1 MEATLKKIKNVVA
14 ENCVSII
21 MNTHRTRPD
30 HLKDPLTLK
39 NLIKEAEQRLSAD
52 LDKRKVKILMERIQE
67 LERSIDHS
75 RNLESLI
82 LYVNEEISEM
92 VRLPIPVTD
101 RVVIDPTFAT
111 RDLIRSLHLET
122 EYLILVLSRQ
132 KVRLIE
138 AFNDKVVREINSP
151 FPMEN
156 SQLYSTNSAE
166 LSNAS
171 RQTQLVAEYFNRVDK
186 ALNEVRKESPLPVL
200 ICTEES
206 NYHEYLKV
214 ADQKNSIY
222 TTYLNRNRLD
232 DKDHAIVSEAWP
244 LVQEIVKAR
253 NLSRIEDLRKAV
265 GTGKFLS
272 DVNDIWRALPEGR
285 VQTLFVQQGLYQPV
299 KLQGD
304 QLIKIAEGDTFT
316 KDIIDDIY
324 DEMIE
329 LNFSYGGDV
338 VFLPPGHLDDFEG
351 FGAILR
357 Y

>member
-1 MEATLKKIKNVVA
+1 MEATLRKIKNVVA

-52 LDKRKVKILMERIQE
+52 LDKRKVKILMDRIQE

-82 LYVNEEISEM
+82 LYVNEEISEL

-138 AFNDKVVREINSP
+138 AFNDKVVREIGSP

-156 SQLYSTNSAE
+156 TQLYSTNAAE

-171 RQTQLVAEYFNRVDK
+171 RQTQLVAEFFNRVDK
-186 ALNEVRKESPLPVL
+186 ALNEVRKDSPLPVL

-232 DKDHAIVSEAWP
+232 DKDHAIVNEAWP
-244 LVQEIVKAR
+244 LVQEIVKSR

-299 KLQGD
+299 KLEGNQLVKIPDGQEFTGD
-304 QLIKIAEGDTFT
+304 V
-316 KDIIDDIY
+316 IDDIY
-324 DEMIE
+324 DELIE
-329 LNFSYGGDV
+329 LNFNFGGDV

>member
-21 MNTHRTRPD
+21 LNTHRTKPD

-52 LDKRKVKILMERIQE
+52 LDKRKVKILMDRIQE

-82 LYVNEEISEM
+82 LYVNEELSEM

-138 AFNDKVVREINSP
+138 AFNDKVVREIGSP
-151 FPMEN
+151 FPLEN
-156 SQLYSTNSAE
+156 KQLYSTNPAE

-171 RQTQLVAEYFNRVDK
+171 RQTQLVAEFFNRVDK

-244 LVQEIVKAR
+244 LVKEIVKAR
-253 NLSRIEDLRKAV
+253 NLSRIEDLHKAV
-265 GTGKFLS
+265 STGKFLS

-299 KLQGD
+299 KIQDNQLVKIPEEEAFTGD
-304 QLIKIAEGDTFT
+304 V
-316 KDIIDDIY
+316 IDDIY
-324 DEMIE
+324 DELIE
-329 LNFSYGGDV
+329 INFNYGGDV
-338 VFLPPGHLDDFEG
+338 VFLPPGQLDDFEG